1 MEVRKL
7 SLLNETRNVSIET
20 KRIYDGWNIYCK
32 APLDFAENLSK
43 SDVSEKRKLF
53 IYLVFFLSM
62 FPFTNIHYSP
72 DRMLRGRLTLILFST
87 ISTRFTDTRF
97 LDIRRV
103 ITAESRGDFAHGQ
116 KPDSN
121 RKDLVSVRK
130 SLACELRALQTF
142 YKIDFMKV
150 MLC

>member
-1 MEVRKL
+1 MTDEIYIVKLHWISLKILVNQTCQRKE
-7 SLLNETRNVSIET
+7 S
-20 KRIYDGWNIYCK
+20 C
-32 APLDFAENLSK
+32 
-43 SDVSEKRKLF
+43 LF
-53 IYLVFFLSM
+53 IWFFFLSM